1 MDKNRFF
8 KNILAF
14 ATVDILTLLIPLITM
29 PLLTRSLGVETYGQY
44 LLYMTFLM
52 FGHMCVDFSCNYV
65 AVRDIAKQSEKAN
78 HYKVSKIYSVT
89 QRIRLITLVLYCS
102 SLYIYYMFFFDGLF
116 GEHLFISSIIYL
128 IGYYFSAN
136 YFFIG
141 IDKAKVVT
149 YIVIPPKVITLLY
162 VLFFRDVNLVDLL
175 YVQAWPTLVIGVV
188 SSVYC
193 KKITKKIKFSV
204 LYFKTWF
211 KKGFDVFL
219 GIIIPNTYLVLP
231 LPLLQSISNPTDF
244 AYLTI
249 AMRLA
254 GVMTT
259 CINVINKSVFPIFS
273 TKINNNSINKY
284 LFSVCLISLLMI
296 SIPYFFEKEIL
307 HFITGQQYQTA
318 LPMLKV
324 VSIGVLFSLIT
335 SAICQNYLLATG
347 KISIYKRLSLATAM
361 LSVIV
366 IYVSIYLW
374 AVDGYAISLTISRFI
389 TLIIFVLSYTSLVRK
404 KIG

>member
-52 FGHMCVDFSCNYV
+52 FGHMCIDFSCNYV
-65 AVRDIAKQSEKAN
+65 AIRDIAKQSEKN
-78 HYKVSKIYSVT
+78 NYYKVSKIYAVT
-89 QRIRLITLVLYCS
+89 QKIRSITLVLYCLS
-102 SLYIYYMFFFDGLF
+102 ICVYYILFFDSLF
-116 GEHLFISSIIYL
+116 NKHFFLSSIIYL

-149 YIVIPPKVITLLY
+149 YIVIPPKIMTLLY
-162 VLFFRDVNLVDLL
+162 VLFFRDVNLIDLL
-175 YVQAWPTLVIGVV
+175 YVQAWPTLIIGII
-188 SSVYC
+188 SSIYC
-193 KKITKKIKFSV
+193 KRITKKIKFSK
-204 LYFKTWF
+204 LYFKNRLQ
-211 KKGFDVFL
+211 KGFDVFL

-231 LPLLQSISNPTDF
+231 LPLLQSISSPIDF
-244 AYLTI
+244 AYLSI

-273 TKINNNSINKY
+273 TKIDDKSVNKY
-284 LFSVCLISLLMI
+284 LVSVCLISVLMI
-296 SIPYFFEKEIL
+296 SAPYFFEKEIL
-307 HFITGQQYQTA
+307 YFITGQQYQA
-318 LPMLKV
+318 LFPMLKV

-347 KISIYKRLSLATAM
+347 KISVYKRLSLITAI
-361 LSVIV
+361 LSVV
-366 IYVSIYLW
+366 LIYISIYFW
-374 AVDGYAISLTISRFI
+374 GVNGYAISLTISRFI
-389 TLIIFVLSYTSLVRK
+389 TLIIFLSSYINLVRIK
-404 KIG
+404 K